1 MIKIGKDLR
10 LEQFEKSKK
19 QHHVKIHQHFYAE
32 RLKLKIYQRIRP
44 AKLSNVWNIR
54 PL

>member
-1 MIKIGKDLR
+1 MIKISKDLR
-10 LEQFEKSKK
+10 LEQFENKK
-19 QHHVKIHQHFYAE
+19 QHHVKIHQHFYPE